1 MVRRMIR
8 LKSRT
13 LTTLLKTM
21 GLVAVA
27 MSVAPRLAYAQ
38 AAPGGAPSALTSLV
52 PIIFMIVVMYFLII
66 RPQAKKQKAHHGFL
80 ANMKRGD
87 QVVTSSGILGT
98 IEGIT
103 DQFVTLEIAP
113 DVRIKIMKTQIA
125 TAFNPSQMTAPEA
138 KT

>member
-13 LTTLLKTM
+13 LTALLKTM
-21 GLVAVA
+21 GLVA

-66 RPQAKKQKAHHGFL
+66 RPQAKKQKSHHAFL

-113 DVRIKIMKTQIA
+113 DVRIKIMKAQIA